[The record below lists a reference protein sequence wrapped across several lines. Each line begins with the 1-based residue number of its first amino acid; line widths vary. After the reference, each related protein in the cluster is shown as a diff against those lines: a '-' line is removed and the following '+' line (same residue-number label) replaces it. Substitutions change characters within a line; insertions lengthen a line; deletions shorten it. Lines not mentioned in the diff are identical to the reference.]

1 MMREYQTNKLYLKFD
16 YETIERDFDIY
27 QIKQKAEGKK
37 YISQEVLDNVSEE
50 QYITAVQWI
59 YGNTALVLLEKDKIS
74 TYAFKKKMR
83 ERFPDITVCQ
93 IKGLF
98 DEKVREKYFS
108 PSLQK

>member
-1 MMREYQTNKLYLKFD
+1 MMREYQTNKLHLKFD

-59 YGNTALVLLEKDKIS
+59 YGNTDRKS
-74 TYAFKKKMR
+74 TR
-83 ERFPDITVCQ
+83 LNSSHEI
-93 IKGLF
+93 
-98 DEKVREKYFS
+98 
-108 PSLQK
+108 PSRMPSSA

>member
-1 MMREYQTNKLYLKFD
+1 MREYQTNKLHLKFD

-83 ERFPDITVCQ
+83 ERWRKLKSIVLMRLMRCAV
-93 IKGLF
+93 L
-98 DEKVREKYFS
+98 EKHYLLRYV
-108 PSLQK
+108 

>member
-1 MMREYQTNKLYLKFD
+1 MMREYQTNKLHLKFD

-93 IKGLF
+93 IKGLL
-98 DEKVREKYFS
+98 DKK
-108 PSLQK
+108 